1 MLHRFSILLMLATL
15 ALMAWSL
22 LQGLGQDAF
31 YQFLLGAS
39 LALLFRRW
47 HETRQAR
54 LASTQ
59 DSSPQGSTPQG
70 STKGQERN
78 EGS

>member
-22 LQGLGQDAF
+22 LRGLGQDAF

-54 LASTQ
+54 LASKDQ
-59 DSSPQGSTPQG
+59 EHDDGSV
-70 STKGQERN
+70 
-78 EGS
+78 